1 MQNQKKEP
9 AMQATAHPEYRH
21 EQKYLTDTIA
31 HVERRLLPDSPDT
44 DFGGGNDW
52 TDIVLRSRRIGRVS
66 EQMEILEKPYFGRV
80 DWHPD
85 DAPSPETYYVGKF
98 LIRERRVYSWAD
110 TLAGD
115 LFYNQETTREQGRL
129 RLHRTF
135 QIAKR
140 KLQSI
145 EDATGG
151 EGGAVAETDEARFSD
166 SLLGRLLWE
175 NRSSKLHDIVATIQ
189 KQQYDIIRSPRE
201 GLLVVQGA
209 PGSGKTSLALHRIAY
224 LLYNHRAAL
233 KRLLILGPNR
243 MFMGYVANILPALG
257 EYDVPQQTFEDWI
270 QDRLGVRVPYESLD
284 VALERLLDARVPPA
298 ERAAHYRAARIKGSL
313 TMGRLIDRHLEQL
326 YERVLADKADLSWR
340 FTPRRDFGLP
350 IGQTFAGVHPAAGI
364 RALWERA
371 RKEPYN
377 QRREWIETQLL
388 DATTRAIVT
397 QVESAR
403 GEAGLLAALS
413 GDEAGALGK
422 EIGPNLK
429 AQIHAYFDGWDQLN
443 FHETYRRLFRRPDEL
458 RQAGAGLVAPA
469 DLELLVQV
477 APKGRDALTYSD
489 LAALLYLK
497 IQLDGRATDPYDHI
511 VVDEAQDISPLLF
524 QVLSGWARGGSM
536 TVLGDLDQGIYSQ
549 DGVTS
554 WDDLAQ
560 AAGGIPMRLQIV
572 RHSYRSTREII
583 EYANAM
589 LARSGAPAD
598 RLAQPLARSG
608 ETIKPHKCYSLPGLA
623 ETICKRVRAEQDRG
637 HHSIAVICK
646 TVASCRGLTQA
657 LQVAGLKADEYQLI
671 LDRDAAYQGGTVVIP
686 AYLTKGLEFDTVIL
700 TDADEATYPPDA
712 LSVRLLYVALTRAAH
727 ALYVYHIGERTP
739 LLDPTI
745 GRVVAAPPFGGR
757 LHPRPVTLVEYA
769 AGQPAANAD
778 KYVHDLARAGVL
790 PLLTEGKLDA
800 TLLELILR
808 PPTKESPGPNGSA
821 QAEGIPAGTG
831 ILAVQE
837 KA

>member
-1 MQNQKKEP
+1 
-9 AMQATAHPEYRH
+9 MQATAHRDYRY

-31 HVERRLLPDSPDT
+31 HIERRLLPNSPDT

-52 TDIVLRSRRIGRVS
+52 TDIVLRSRRRGRDS
-66 EQMEILEKPYFGRV
+66 EQMEMLDKPYFGRV

-85 DAPSPETYYVGKF
+85 QEARPQTFYVGKF
-98 LIRERRVYSWAD
+98 LVRERGIYSWAD
-110 TLAGD
+110 TLAAD
-115 LFYNQETTREQGRL
+115 LFYQQETTREQGRL
-129 RLHRTF
+129 LLHRTF
-135 QIAKR
+135 QIAKG
-140 KLQSI
+140 KLQTI
-145 EDATGG
+145 EDVMGTVGG
-151 EGGAVAETDEARFSD
+151 PVAETDEARFSD
-166 SLLGRLLWE
+166 SLLGQLLWQT
-175 NRSSKLHDIVATIQ
+175 RGSRLHDIVATIQ

-224 LLYNHRAAL
+224 LLYHHRATL

-270 QDRLGVRVPYESLD
+270 QARLGVQVPYESPDL
-284 VALERLLDARVPPA
+284 ALERLLDGSVSPA
-298 ERAAHYRAARIKGSL
+298 ERAAHYRAAQIKGSL
-313 TMGRLIDRHLEQL
+313 AMGRLLDRYLEQL
-326 YERVLADKADLSWR
+326 YERVLAGKGELSWR
-340 FTPRRDFGLP
+340 FTPRRDFGLS
-350 IGQTFAGVHPAAGI
+350 IGQTFAGVHTPADI
-364 RALWERA
+364 RALWERT

-413 GDEAGALGK
+413 GDEARALGQ

-429 AQIHAYFDGWDQLN
+429 AQIRAYFDGWDQLN
-443 FHETYRRLFRRPDEL
+443 FNETYRRLFRRPEEL
-458 RQAGAGLVAPA
+458 RGAAAGLIPPA
-469 DLELLVQV
+469 DLELLARL
-477 APKGRDALTYSD
+477 APRGRDPLTYSD
-489 LAALLYLK
+489 LAPLLYLK
-497 IQLDGRATDPYDHI
+497 IQLDGRATDLYDHI

-524 QVLSGWARGGSM
+524 QVLTGWARGGSL

-549 DGVTS
+549 DGISS
-554 WDDLAQ
+554 WGDLAQ
-560 AAGGIPMRLQIV
+560 ATGGATVRLEVV
-572 RHSYRSTREII
+572 RQSYRSTREII

-608 ETIKPHKCYSLPGLA
+608 ETINPSKRTTLFGLA
-623 ETICKRVRAEQDRG
+623 ETICTQVRAEQERG

-646 TVASCRGLTQA
+646 TVAACRALAQA
-657 LQVAGLKADEYQLI
+657 LQTAGLKEAGYQLI
-671 LDRDAAYQGGTVVIP
+671 LDRDAEYKGGTVVIP
-686 AYLTKGLEFDTVIL
+686 VYLTKGLEFDTVIL
-700 TDADEATYPPDA
+700 ADADEATYPPDP

-739 LLDPTI
+739 LLDPFA
-745 GRVVAAPPFGGR
+745 RQVVLAPPFGGR
-757 LHPRPVTLVEYA
+757 LHPRLITLAEYA
-769 AGQPAANAD
+769 AGHPAANAD

-821 QAEGIPAGTG
+821 QAESIPAGTG
-831 ILAVQE
+831 ILPVQE